1 MIVDSIDN
9 ASKYY
14 PIDSELQAVFEK
26 LQECLLMPGPDRDYS
41 IGSRSTV
48 SVQRELPLRDRA
60 CPYEYHKQNMDIH
73 LCLAG
78 TEIIEYS
85 VKETA
90 ALDASGE
97 RDFYLAEG
105 ECAGEVALTEGMFA
119 LFFTGEMHKPQLGD
133 AGANTSKCM
142 VKIRQIPEDTR

>member
-14 PIDSELQAVFEK
+14 PIDSELEAVFEK
-26 LQECLLMPGPDRDYS
+26 LQECLISPGPDRDYG

-48 SVQRELPLRDRA
+48 SVQHDLPLRNRE
-60 CPYEYHKQNMDIH
+60 CPYEYHEKNMDIH

-85 VKETA
+85 VEKTT
-90 ALDASGE
+90 ALDDSE
-97 RDFYLAEG
+97 DRDLYLAEG
-105 ECAGEVALTEGMFA
+105 ECAGEVALTKGMFA
-119 LFFTGEMHKPQLGD
+119 LFFTGEMHKPQLGET
-133 AGANTSKCM
+133 GANTSKCM
-142 VKIRQIPEDTR
+142 VKIRQIPEDVR